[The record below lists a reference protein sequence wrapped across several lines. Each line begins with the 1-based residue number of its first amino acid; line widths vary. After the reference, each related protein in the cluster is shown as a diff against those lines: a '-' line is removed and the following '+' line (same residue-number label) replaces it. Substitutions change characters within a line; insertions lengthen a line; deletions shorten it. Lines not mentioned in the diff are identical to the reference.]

1 MSLILAK
8 VQTHELLS
16 QDSLLSIHAFGPGN
30 STLSLGSW
38 HVIVAEPEATN
49 RLSTLDFI
57 DLQDLFMLILTS
69 FFIANSV

>member
-38 HVIVAEPEATN
+38 HVIVAEATN
-49 RLSTLDFI
+49 RLSPRDFF
-57 DLQDLFMLILTS
+57 DLQDLLMLILTS
-69 FFIANSV
+69 FFIANFV